1 MKVREYIEEL
11 KKLDQEKGIWVAY
24 DCVCRIFDP
33 IPDDTADK
41 DFADYFNGRG
51 HTDVKEGD
59 YIINA
64 M

>member
-11 KKLDQEKGIWVAY
+11 KKLDQEKGIWVCC
-24 DCVCRIFDP
+24 DTFSISSP
-33 IPDDTADK
+33 MPDETAEGY
-41 DFADYFNGRG
+41 FVDYLEKYYN
-51 HTDVKEGD
+51 VEIEEGD